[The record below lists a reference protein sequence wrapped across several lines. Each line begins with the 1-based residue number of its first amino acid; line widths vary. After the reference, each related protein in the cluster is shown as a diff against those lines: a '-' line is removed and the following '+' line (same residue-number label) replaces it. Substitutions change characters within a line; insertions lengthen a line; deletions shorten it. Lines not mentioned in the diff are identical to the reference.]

1 MRKKLTYLA
10 SFILVLGLASAGG
23 AEAADPHLVG
33 WWPLSEGSGETAFD
47 LSGRGDDGTI
57 NNPNGGLGLDGSVW
71 VDDPVRGA
79 VISFEGM
86 ATSAFVRAGNIPQM
100 TLSNDFTWAF
110 WAKQDATN
118 TLDNDI
124 ILGNRYNENGV
135 DFVPR
140 QFIKFTPTKFEWHM
154 NGNGDDNLEYDDIPN
169 DVWLHHV
176 VVKAADQL
184 TYYRNGV
191 ESSSGAI
198 TQALDFPQPLYFGG
212 DNTGTATENWGGMM
226 SDVRIYDTAL
236 TRLGVLAAMVGI
248 GQIDMEIGYAL
259 EPPAIDGQVDSIWAS
274 ASTQYLVPEGDPAD
288 ASGSWKALYD
298 SENLY
303 VIVEITD
310 DILVGDSASFW
321 QDDSVEFYFDGGN
334 TKDGPPLSGHNRQ
347 YTFGWSRDEIQ
358 GTNIQ
363 LEGVEH
369 AQVTTDTGWRLEIKL
384 PWLTL
389 QGTAPQAND
398 LIGIDL
404 FYNDDDDGGDSREG
418 QIFTFAT
425 DGSAWNDASQWG
437 TAILAAPPTPVDPG
451 TDGLVAYY
459 PLDADATDA
468 SGNGLDGIVMGDT
481 QPTDG
486 AAGGAML
493 FDGDGDYIEVAHD
506 AALDITG
513 PISLSLWI
521 RPDAE
526 DPEGQGTE
534 TAPMAKAG
542 SAASPPWSWQVR
554 YGWGSPKPYMA
565 FTFNTSPR
573 AWAYVGQNLEQG
585 EWHHIACS
593 ADGETLTAY
602 LNGLATESTPMGA
615 ITSSPTPLL
624 IGSDGWSSDWIGAID
639 EVAVYNRALS
649 AEEMLYLAGFRAA
662 AEDPSLSIYYSFDE
676 VGEIVPDESGNGND
690 GTVVGD
696 VTGAAE
702 GAVNGGAKFA
712 NGGYLD
718 LDGPNVAAEFIPTSG
733 MTLAA
738 WMRCENTGDHHALF
752 NARASDQTWVVH
764 PEARSNGEFRW
775 LLRSYGGA
783 TLFDVR
789 AGVVT
794 WDEWL
799 HFAGTYDKASG
810 KAAVCVNGVLASE
823 VDVAAPADIAG
834 DWAMGAR
841 VGKNIDDARPFTG
854 LMDEFRLYTRALSLD
869 EIVDMM
875 AGL

>member
-10 SFILVLGLASAGG
+10 LFILVLGLASAGG
-23 AEAADPHLVG
+23 AEAADPHLIG
-33 WWPLSEGSGETAFD
+33 WWALSEGSGETAFD
-47 LSGRGDDGTI
+47 LSGRGVDGTI
-57 NNPNGGLGLDGSVW
+57 NNPSGGLGPDGSVW

-79 VISFEGM
+79 VISFVGT
-86 ATSAFVRAGNIPQM
+86 ATSAFVRAGDIPQM
-100 TLSNDFTWAF
+100 TLTNDFTWAF

-118 TLDNDI
+118 TLNNDI

-135 DFVPR
+135 DFAPR

-154 NGNGDDNLEYDDIPN
+154 NGNGNDNLDYDDIPN

-226 SDVRIYDTAL
+226 SDVRLYDAAL
-236 TRLGVLAAMVGI
+236 TKLGVLAAMMGI
-248 GQIDMEIGYAL
+248 GRIDMEIAYAL
-259 EPPAIDGQVDSIWAS
+259 KPPVIDGQIDSIWAS
-274 ASTQYLVPEGDPAD
+274 ASTQYLVPADDPAD

-303 VIVEITD
+303 VLVEITD
-310 DILVGDSASFW
+310 DVLVSDSASFW

-334 TKDGPPLSGHNRQ
+334 TKDGPPLSGNNRQ
-347 YTFGWSRDEIQ
+347 YTLGWSRDQVQ

-369 AQVTTDTGWRLEIKL
+369 AQVNTDTGWRLEIKL

-389 QGTAPQAND
+389 QGAAPQADD

-404 FYNDDDDGGDSREG
+404 FYNEDDDGGDSREG

-437 TAILAAPPTPVDPG
+437 TAILAAPPIPADPG
-451 TDGLVAYY
+451 ADGLVAYY
-459 PLDADATDA
+459 PLDGDASDA
-468 SGNGLDGIVMGDT
+468 SGNGLDGTVMGN
-481 QPTDG
+481 PEWIDG
-486 AAGGAML
+486 IMGGAVQL
-493 FDGDGDYIEVAHD
+493 DGDGDYIEVAHND
-506 AALDITG
+506 LLDITG

-526 DPEGQGTE
+526 NPEGRGLE
-534 TAPMAKAG
+534 TAPMAKA
-542 SAASPPWSWQVR
+542 SSTASPSWSWQVR

-593 ADGETLTAY
+593 ADGQTLTAY

-615 ITSSPTPLL
+615 ITSSPTPVL
-624 IGSDGWSSDWIGAID
+624 IGSDGWGSDWIGAID

-649 AEEMLYLAGFRAA
+649 AEEMLYLAGFGTAA
-662 AEDPSLSIYYSFDE
+662 QDPSLSIYYSFDAF
-676 VGEIVPDESGNGND
+676 GEIVPDDSGNGND
-690 GTVVGD
+690 GMVVGD

-712 NGGYLD
+712 NGGYID

-738 WMRCENTGDHHALF
+738 WMKCENTGDHHALF

-775 LLRSYGGA
+775 LLRSYGGT

-834 DWAMGAR
+834 DWGMGAR